1 MVRSAGDLIDAL
13 GGSNAV
19 AKSLGVK
26 HNTVASWRSR
36 GFPPWASIRLRAI
49 AAGSG
54 IATDAGIFEI
64 RRGQRTVRGPVS
76 AAL

>member
-1 MVRSAGDLIDAL
+1 MVRSASDLIDAL

-19 AKSLGVK
+19 AKRLGVK

-36 GFPPWASIRLRAI
+36 GFPPWASIWLRAI
-49 AAGSG
+49 AAESG
-54 IATDAGIFEI
+54 IAADANLFAI